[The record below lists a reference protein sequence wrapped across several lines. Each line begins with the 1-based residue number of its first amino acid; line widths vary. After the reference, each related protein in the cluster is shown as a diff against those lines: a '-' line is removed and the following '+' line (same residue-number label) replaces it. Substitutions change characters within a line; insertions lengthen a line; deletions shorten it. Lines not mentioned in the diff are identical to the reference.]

1 MRNLRMTSPEKA
13 EDSPRPTGHRDEADV
28 HIGVK
33 STEKPSRRPH
43 DDSEKSD
50 DHGNS
55 FEATID
61 GIDRPA
67 PQNAAAAAGQTA
79 DWNAMLA
86 FGQVILDRS
95 QKSSSGKSDGEP
107 ASNVGSVPV
116 SAKAPKHE
124 STTALQLARQRLLA
138 SDAAANADVAQPT
151 DEEVTSAIIVR
162 SRETHWSFGNTATVA
177 KLTRNNGV
185 VGKFR
190 GGQSAGVV
198 RRDRIGEKRRS
209 RRCNNNVGTHEAGA
223 CGKFPSGCSARRAGS
238 TII

>member
-13 EDSPRPTGHRDEADV
+13 EDSPRPTGRRDEADV

-33 STEKPSRRPH
+33 SAEKSSRRPH

-79 DWNAMLA
+79 DWNAMLG

-95 QKSSSGKSDGEP
+95 QKSSGGKSDGEP
-107 ASNVGSVPV
+107 ASNIGSAPV

-151 DEEVTSAIIVR
+151 DDEVTSAIIVR

-177 KLTRNNGV
+177 AAHTQQRC
-185 VGKFR
+185 
-190 GGQSAGVV
+190 
-198 RRDRIGEKRRS
+198 RREIPRRPIRWRRS
-209 RRCNNNVGTHEAGA
+209 PRSDWRKTTIAPLQQQRRN
-223 CGKFPSGCSARRAGS
+223 P
-238 TII
+238 